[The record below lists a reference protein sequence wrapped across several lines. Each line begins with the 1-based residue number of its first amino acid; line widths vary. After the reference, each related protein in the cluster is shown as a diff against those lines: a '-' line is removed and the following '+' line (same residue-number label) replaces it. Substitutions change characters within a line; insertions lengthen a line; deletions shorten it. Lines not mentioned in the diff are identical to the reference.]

1 MPLTLYSILI
11 YPKLGYSYVTDHFT
25 CRSCSHN
32 TLKYGKGTLINMSD
46 KMKGPGESD
55 ERMPD
60 IEESQFSEG
69 ADNTPLPEEQP
80 SNEDGTACK
89 KDESASLLTRVIQK
103 FGGKKRAV
111 TAAAALVIVIFCLP
125 MMFPQLFCTHKLW
138 ANATCTSPRTCK
150 SCGKTEGEPLGHEWE
165 EATCT
170 VPKTCQRCGKT
181 EGEPLGH
188 QPGSWTTEVDYVDA
202 TSKEIRECE
211 KCGEVVDTRN
221 EKEITSFLGDGKF
234 SISPKGFIDRL
245 NEEFSDIPNCSSMNA
260 DYELDDSG
268 MGLELQI
275 KNGSK
280 IAGIGGFFS
289 DSSNPVLLSYLGSEN
304 CFKNIVMYF
313 ENSDYAAATALATIQ
328 AIDPTL
334 SFSDAKEVGAACVD
348 TPTVKNGITYAIVA
362 SNGEYW
368 LSARIE

>member
-1 MPLTLYSILI
+1 MN
-11 YPKLGYSYVTDHFT
+11 DE
-25 CRSCSHN
+25 
-32 TLKYGKGTLINMSD
+32 
-46 KMKGPGESD
+46 MKEPDEEKALSESD
-55 ERMPD
+55 ERKPD
-60 IEESQFSEG
+60 FKAEQFSDG
-69 ADNTPLPEEQP
+69 ASDTPSSEIPP
-80 SNEDGTACK
+80 SNEDDGARK
-89 KDESASLLTRVIQK
+89 NEENDSLLTRAIHK
-103 FGGKKRAV
+103 LGNKKRAAI
-111 TAAAALVIVIFCLP
+111 AAAVAVVIIFSLP

-150 SCGKTEGEPLGHEWE
+150 SCGKTEGEPLGHERE

-234 SISPKGFIDRL
+234 SISPEGFIDRL

>member
-1 MPLTLYSILI
+1 MN
-11 YPKLGYSYVTDHFT
+11 DE
-25 CRSCSHN
+25 
-32 TLKYGKGTLINMSD
+32 
-46 KMKGPGESD
+46 MKEPDEEKALSESD
-55 ERMPD
+55 ERKPD
-60 IEESQFSEG
+60 FKAEQFSDG
-69 ADNTPLPEEQP
+69 ASDTSSSEIPP
-80 SNEDGTACK
+80 SNEDDGARK
-89 KDESASLLTRVIQK
+89 NEENDSLLTRAIHK
-103 FGGKKRAV
+103 LGNKKRAAI
-111 TAAAALVIVIFCLP
+111 AAAVAVVIIFSLP
-125 MMFPQLFCTHKLW
+125 ILFPQLFCAHKLW
-138 ANATCTSPRTCK
+138 ANATCTRPRTCK
-150 SCGKTEGEPLGHEWE
+150 SCGKTEGEPRGHEWE

-170 VPKTCQRCGKT
+170 VPKICLRCGKT
-181 EGEPLGH
+181 EGESLGH

-211 KCGEVVDTRN
+211 RCGEVVDTRN

>member
-1 MPLTLYSILI
+1 
-11 YPKLGYSYVTDHFT
+11 
-25 CRSCSHN
+25 
-32 TLKYGKGTLINMSD
+32 MSD

-150 SCGKTEGEPLGHEWE
+150 S
-165 EATCT
+165 
-170 VPKTCQRCGKT
+170 CGKT

>member
-1 MPLTLYSILI
+1 
-11 YPKLGYSYVTDHFT
+11 
-25 CRSCSHN
+25 
-32 TLKYGKGTLINMSD
+32 MSD

-60 IEESQFSEG
+60 IEESKFSEG

-111 TAAAALVIVIFCLP
+111 TAAAVLVIVIFCLP

-150 SCGKTEGEPLGHEWE
+150 NCGKTEGEPLGHEWE

-188 QPGSWTTEVDYVDA
+188 QLGSWTTEVDYVDA

-221 EKEITSFLGDGKF
+221 EKEITSFLGDGTF

-245 NEEFSDIPNCSSMNA
+245 NEKFSDIPNCSSMNA

>member
-1 MPLTLYSILI
+1 MAVVII
-11 YPKLGYSYVTDHFT
+11 
-25 CRSCSHN
+25 
-32 TLKYGKGTLINMSD
+32 
-46 KMKGPGESD
+46 
-55 ERMPD
+55 
-60 IEESQFSEG
+60 FS
-69 ADNTPLPEEQP
+69 
-80 SNEDGTACK
+80 
-89 KDESASLLTRVIQK
+89 
-103 FGGKKRAV
+103 
-111 TAAAALVIVIFCLP
+111 LP
-125 MMFPQLFCTHKLW
+125 MLFPQLFCSHKLW
-138 ANATCTSPRTCK
+138 ANATCTSPRVCK

-170 VPKTCQRCGKT
+170 TPKTCQRCGETK
-181 EGEPLGH
+181 GEPLGH
-188 QPGSWTTEVDYVDA
+188 QPGSWTKEVDYVDA

-211 KCGEVVDTRN
+211 RCGEVVDTRN

>member
-1 MPLTLYSILI
+1 MGRSNLYDTEDLSAL
-11 YPKLGYSYVTDHFT
+11 
-25 CRSCSHN
+25 RRN
-32 TLKYGKGTLINMSD
+32 
-46 KMKGPGESD
+46 
-55 ERMPD
+55 ER
-60 IEESQFSEG
+60 
-69 ADNTPLPEEQP
+69 
-80 SNEDGTACK
+80 
-89 KDESASLLTRVIQK
+89 
-103 FGGKKRAV
+103 
-111 TAAAALVIVIFCLP
+111 
-125 MMFPQLFCTHKLW
+125 
-138 ANATCTSPRTCK
+138 
-150 SCGKTEGEPLGHEWE
+150 
-165 EATCT
+165 
-170 VPKTCQRCGKT
+170 
-181 EGEPLGH
+181 EPLGH
-188 QPGSWTTEVDYVDA
+188 QPGSWTKEVDYVDA

-211 KCGEVVDTRN
+211 RCEEVVDTRN

>member
-1 MPLTLYSILI
+1 
-11 YPKLGYSYVTDHFT
+11 
-25 CRSCSHN
+25 
-32 TLKYGKGTLINMSD
+32 
-46 KMKGPGESD
+46 MKGPGESD

-103 FGGKKRAV
+103 FGGKKRAA

-150 SCGKTEGEPLGHEWE
+150 S
-165 EATCT
+165 
-170 VPKTCQRCGKT
+170 CGKT

>member
-1 MPLTLYSILI
+1 MN
-11 YPKLGYSYVTDHFT
+11 DE
-25 CRSCSHN
+25 
-32 TLKYGKGTLINMSD
+32 
-46 KMKGPGESD
+46 MKEPDEEKALSESD
-55 ERMPD
+55 ERKPD
-60 IEESQFSEG
+60 FKAEQFSDG
-69 ADNTPLPEEQP
+69 ASDTPSSEIPP
-80 SNEDGTACK
+80 SNEDDGARK
-89 KDESASLLTRVIQK
+89 NEENDSLLTRAIHK
-103 FGGKKRAV
+103 LGNKKRAAI
-111 TAAAALVIVIFCLP
+111 AAAVAVVIIFSLP

-150 SCGKTEGEPLGHEWE
+150 S
-165 EATCT
+165 
-170 VPKTCQRCGKT
+170 CGKT

-234 SISPKGFIDRL
+234 SISPKGFIERL
-245 NEEFSDIPNCSSMNA
+245 NEEFSNLPNCSSMNA

>member
-1 MPLTLYSILI
+1 MN
-11 YPKLGYSYVTDHFT
+11 DE
-25 CRSCSHN
+25 
-32 TLKYGKGTLINMSD
+32 
-46 KMKGPGESD
+46 MKEPDEEKALSESD
-55 ERMPD
+55 ERKPD
-60 IEESQFSEG
+60 FKAEQFSDG
-69 ADNTPLPEEQP
+69 ASDTPSSEIPP
-80 SNEDGTACK
+80 SNEDDGARK
-89 KDESASLLTRVIQK
+89 NEENDSLLTRAIHK
-103 FGGKKRAV
+103 LGNKKRAAI
-111 TAAAALVIVIFCLP
+111 AAAVAVVIIFSLP

-150 SCGKTEGEPLGHEWE
+150 S
-165 EATCT
+165 
-170 VPKTCQRCGKT
+170 CGKT

-368 LSARIE
+368 LSARIEYFSLITKFRRLLLAIY

>member
-1 MPLTLYSILI
+1 MN
-11 YPKLGYSYVTDHFT
+11 DE
-25 CRSCSHN
+25 
-32 TLKYGKGTLINMSD
+32 
-46 KMKGPGESD
+46 MKEPDEEKALSESD
-55 ERMPD
+55 ERKPD
-60 IEESQFSEG
+60 FKAEQFSDG
-69 ADNTPLPEEQP
+69 ASDTSSSEIPP
-80 SNEDGTACK
+80 SNEDDGARK
-89 KDESASLLTRVIQK
+89 NEENDSLLTRAIHK
-103 FGGKKRAV
+103 LGNKKRAAI
-111 TAAAALVIVIFCLP
+111 AAAVAVVIIFSLP
-125 MMFPQLFCTHKLW
+125 MLFPQLFCSHKLW
-138 ANATCTSPRTCK
+138 ANATCTSPRVCK
-150 SCGKTEGEPLGHEWE
+150 SCGETK
-165 EATCT
+165 
-170 VPKTCQRCGKT
+170 
-181 EGEPLGH
+181 GEPLGH
-188 QPGSWTTEVDYVDA
+188 QPGSWTKEVDYVDA

-211 KCGEVVDTRN
+211 RCGEVVDTRN

-234 SISPKGFIDRL
+234 SISPKGIIDRL

>member
-1 MPLTLYSILI
+1 MNDEMKEP
-11 YPKLGYSYVTDHFT
+11 
-25 CRSCSHN
+25 
-32 TLKYGKGTLINMSD
+32 D
-46 KMKGPGESD
+46 KEKALSESD
-55 ERMPD
+55 ERKPD
-60 IEESQFSEG
+60 FKAEQFSDG
-69 ADNTPLPEEQP
+69 ASDTPSSEIPP
-80 SNEDGTACK
+80 SNEDDGARK
-89 KDESASLLTRVIQK
+89 NEENDSLLTRAIHK
-103 FGGKKRAV
+103 LGNKKRAAI
-111 TAAAALVIVIFCLP
+111 AAAVAVVIIFSLP

-138 ANATCTSPRTCK
+138 ANANCTSPRTCK
-150 SCGKTEGEPLGHEWE
+150 S
-165 EATCT
+165 
-170 VPKTCQRCGKT
+170 CGKT

>member
-1 MPLTLYSILI
+1 MN
-11 YPKLGYSYVTDHFT
+11 DE
-25 CRSCSHN
+25 
-32 TLKYGKGTLINMSD
+32 
-46 KMKGPGESD
+46 MKEPDEEKALSESD
-55 ERMPD
+55 ERKPD
-60 IEESQFSEG
+60 FKAEQFSDG
-69 ADNTPLPEEQP
+69 ASDTPSSEIPP
-80 SNEDGTACK
+80 SNEDDGARK
-89 KDESASLLTRVIQK
+89 NEENDSLLTRAIHK
-103 FGGKKRAV
+103 LGNKKRAAI
-111 TAAAALVIVIFCLP
+111 AAAVAVVIIFSLP

-150 SCGKTEGEPLGHEWE
+150 S
-165 EATCT
+165 
-170 VPKTCQRCGKT
+170 CGKT

>member
-1 MPLTLYSILI
+1 
-11 YPKLGYSYVTDHFT
+11 
-25 CRSCSHN
+25 
-32 TLKYGKGTLINMSD
+32 
-46 KMKGPGESD
+46 MKGPGESD

-150 SCGKTEGEPLGHEWE
+150 S
-165 EATCT
+165 
-170 VPKTCQRCGKT
+170 CGKT

>member
-1 MPLTLYSILI
+1 MYA
-11 YPKLGYSYVTDHFT
+11 KV
-25 CRSCSHN
+25 
-32 TLKYGKGTLINMSD
+32 
-46 KMKGPGESD
+46 
-55 ERMPD
+55 
-60 IEESQFSEG
+60 
-69 ADNTPLPEEQP
+69 A
-80 SNEDGTACK
+80 A
-89 KDESASLLTRVIQK
+89 
-103 FGGKKRAV
+103 KR
-111 TAAAALVIVIFCLP
+111 
-125 MMFPQLFCTHKLW
+125 
-138 ANATCTSPRTCK
+138 
-150 SCGKTEGEPLGHEWE
+150 GEPLGHEWE
-165 EATCT
+165 EA
-170 VPKTCQRCGKT
+170 PKTCQRCGEK
-181 EGEPLGH
+181 GEPLGH
-188 QPGSWTTEVDYVDA
+188 QPGSWTKEVDYVDA

-211 KCGEVVDTRN
+211 RCGRSLTPAT
-221 EKEITSFLGDGKF
+221 KEITSFLGDGKF
-234 SISPKGFIDRL
+234 SISPEGFIDRL

-334 SFSDAKEVGAACVD
+334 SFSDAKKFAACVD
-348 TPTVKNGITYAIVA
+348 TPTVKNGITHAIVA

>member
-1 MPLTLYSILI
+1 MQPAPAPVYAKVAAKPRENLSGTNGRSNLYDTEDLSAL
-11 YPKLGYSYVTDHFT
+11 
-25 CRSCSHN
+25 RRN
-32 TLKYGKGTLINMSD
+32 
-46 KMKGPGESD
+46 
-55 ERMPD
+55 ER
-60 IEESQFSEG
+60 G
-69 ADNTPLPEEQP
+69 ATRTP
-80 SNEDGTACK
+80 T
-89 KDESASLLTRVIQK
+89 
-103 FGGKKRAV
+103 
-111 TAAAALVIVIFCLP
+111 
-125 MMFPQLFCTHKLW
+125 
-138 ANATCTSPRTCK
+138 
-150 SCGKTEGEPLGHEWE
+150 
-165 EATCT
+165 
-170 VPKTCQRCGKT
+170 
-181 EGEPLGH
+181 
-188 QPGSWTTEVDYVDA
+188 GSWTKEVDYVDA

-211 KCGEVVDTRN
+211 RCEEVVDTRN

-334 SFSDAKEVGAACVD
+334 RFQ
-348 TPTVKNGITYAIVA
+348 TPRKLVLPA
-362 SNGEYW
+362 
-368 LSARIE
+368 

>member
-1 MPLTLYSILI
+1 MAVVII
-11 YPKLGYSYVTDHFT
+11 
-25 CRSCSHN
+25 
-32 TLKYGKGTLINMSD
+32 
-46 KMKGPGESD
+46 
-55 ERMPD
+55 
-60 IEESQFSEG
+60 FS
-69 ADNTPLPEEQP
+69 
-80 SNEDGTACK
+80 
-89 KDESASLLTRVIQK
+89 
-103 FGGKKRAV
+103 
-111 TAAAALVIVIFCLP
+111 LP
-125 MMFPQLFCTHKLW
+125 MLFPQLFCSHKLW
-138 ANATCTSPRTCK
+138 ANATCTSPRVCK

-170 VPKTCQRCGKT
+170 TPKTCQRCGETK
-181 EGEPLGH
+181 GEPLGH
-188 QPGSWTTEVDYVDA
+188 QPGSWTKEVDYVDA

-211 KCGEVVDTRN
+211 RCGEVVDTRN

-234 SISPKGFIDRL
+234 SISPEGFIDRL
-245 NEEFSDIPNCSSMNA
+245 NEEFSNIPNCSSMKA
-260 DYELDDSG
+260 SYELDDSG
-268 MGLELQI
+268 TGLELQI
-275 KNGSK
+275 KNGSTL
-280 IAGIGGFFS
+280 AGIGGFFS
-289 DSSNPVLLSYLGSEN
+289 DSSSQLLFSYLGSEN

>member
-1 MPLTLYSILI
+1 ML
-11 YPKLGYSYVTDHFT
+11 
-25 CRSCSHN
+25 
-32 TLKYGKGTLINMSD
+32 
-46 KMKGPGESD
+46 
-55 ERMPD
+55 
-60 IEESQFSEG
+60 
-69 ADNTPLPEEQP
+69 
-80 SNEDGTACK
+80 
-89 KDESASLLTRVIQK
+89 
-103 FGGKKRAV
+103 
-111 TAAAALVIVIFCLP
+111 
-125 MMFPQLFCTHKLW
+125 FPQLFCSHKLW
-138 ANATCTSPRTCK
+138 ANATCTSPRVCK

-170 VPKTCQRCGKT
+170 TPKTCQRCGETK
-181 EGEPLGH
+181 GEPLGH
-188 QPGSWTTEVDYVDA
+188 QPGSWTKEVDYVDA

-211 KCGEVVDTRN
+211 RCGEVVDTRN

-234 SISPKGFIDRL
+234 SISPKGIIDRL

-289 DSSNPVLLSYLGSEN
+289 DSSNPVPLSYLGSEN

>member
-1 MPLTLYSILI
+1 MN
-11 YPKLGYSYVTDHFT
+11 DE
-25 CRSCSHN
+25 
-32 TLKYGKGTLINMSD
+32 
-46 KMKGPGESD
+46 MKEPDEEKALSESD
-55 ERMPD
+55 ERKPD
-60 IEESQFSEG
+60 FKAEQFSDS
-69 ADNTPLPEEQP
+69 ASDTPSSEIPP
-80 SNEDGTACK
+80 SNKDDGARK
-89 KDESASLLTRVIQK
+89 NEENDSLLTRAIHK
-103 FGGKKRAV
+103 LGNKKRAAI
-111 TAAAALVIVIFCLP
+111 AAAVAVAIIFSLP
-125 MMFPQLFCTHKLW
+125 MLFPQLFCSHKLW
-138 ANATCTSPRTCK
+138 ANATCTSPRVCK

-170 VPKTCQRCGKT
+170 TPKTCQRCGETK
-181 EGEPLGH
+181 GEPLGH
-188 QPGSWTTEVDYVDA
+188 QPGSWTKEVDYVDA

-211 KCGEVVDTRN
+211 RCGEVVDTRN

-234 SISPKGFIDRL
+234 SISPEGFIDRL
-245 NEEFSDIPNCSSMNA
+245 NEEFSNIPNCSSMKA
-260 DYELDDSG
+260 SYELDDSG
-268 MGLELQI
+268 TGLELQI
-275 KNGSK
+275 KNGSTL
-280 IAGIGGFFS
+280 AGIGGFFS
-289 DSSNPVLLSYLGSEN
+289 DSSSQLLFSYLGSEN

>member
-1 MPLTLYSILI
+1 
-11 YPKLGYSYVTDHFT
+11 
-25 CRSCSHN
+25 
-32 TLKYGKGTLINMSD
+32 
-46 KMKGPGESD
+46 MKGPGESD

-150 SCGKTEGEPLGHEWE
+150 S
-165 EATCT
+165 
-170 VPKTCQRCGKT
+170 CGKT

-313 ENSDYAAATALATIQ
+313 ETSDYAAATALATIQ

>member
-1 MPLTLYSILI
+1 
-11 YPKLGYSYVTDHFT
+11 
-25 CRSCSHN
+25 
-32 TLKYGKGTLINMSD
+32 
-46 KMKGPGESD
+46 
-55 ERMPD
+55 MPD

-150 SCGKTEGEPLGHEWE
+150 S
-165 EATCT
+165 
-170 VPKTCQRCGKT
+170 CGKT

-348 TPTVKNGITYAIVA
+348 TPTVKNGITYAIEA

>member
-1 MPLTLYSILI
+1 
-11 YPKLGYSYVTDHFT
+11 
-25 CRSCSHN
+25 
-32 TLKYGKGTLINMSD
+32 
-46 KMKGPGESD
+46 MKEPDEKQALSASD
-55 ERMPD
+55 ESKPNM
-60 IEESQFSEG
+60 EAEQFSDG
-69 ADNTPLPEEQP
+69 ADDAPSPEDRP
-80 SNEDGTACK
+80 SNEDEIACK
-89 KDESASLLTRVIQK
+89 KEESSSLLARAIHK
-103 FGGKKRAV
+103 FGGKKRAAIS
-111 TAAAALVIVIFCLP
+111 AAAVVVAIICLP
-125 MMFPQLFCTHKLW
+125 MLFPQLFCTHKLW

-150 SCGKTEGEPLGHEWE
+150 SCGKTEGEPLGHEWK

-170 VPKTCQRCGKT
+170 APKTCQRCGRT
-181 EGEPLGH
+181 ERKSLGH
-188 QPGSWTTEVDYVDA
+188 QPGSWTKEVDYVDA
-202 TSKEIRECE
+202 TSKEIQECE
-211 KCGEVVDTRN
+211 RCGEVIDTRN
-221 EKEITSFLGDGKF
+221 EKEIASFVGDGVF
-234 SISPKGFIDRL
+234 SISPEGFIERL

-348 TPTVKNGITYAIVA
+348 APTVKNGITYAIVA

>member
-1 MPLTLYSILI
+1 MN
-11 YPKLGYSYVTDHFT
+11 DE
-25 CRSCSHN
+25 
-32 TLKYGKGTLINMSD
+32 
-46 KMKGPGESD
+46 MKEPDEEKALSESD
-55 ERMPD
+55 ERKPD
-60 IEESQFSEG
+60 FKAEQFSDG
-69 ADNTPLPEEQP
+69 ASDTPSSEIPP
-80 SNEDGTACK
+80 SNEDDGARK
-89 KDESASLLTRVIQK
+89 NEENDSLLTRAIHK
-103 FGGKKRAV
+103 LGNKKRAAI
-111 TAAAALVIVIFCLP
+111 AAAVAVVIIFSLP

-150 SCGKTEGEPLGHEWE
+150 S
-165 EATCT
+165 
-170 VPKTCQRCGKT
+170 CGKT

-221 EKEITSFLGDGKF
+221 EKEITSFLGDGYF

>member
-1 MPLTLYSILI
+1 MN
-11 YPKLGYSYVTDHFT
+11 DE
-25 CRSCSHN
+25 
-32 TLKYGKGTLINMSD
+32 
-46 KMKGPGESD
+46 MKEPDEEKALSESD
-55 ERMPD
+55 ERKPD
-60 IEESQFSEG
+60 FKAEQFSDG
-69 ADNTPLPEEQP
+69 ASDTPSSEIPP
-80 SNEDGTACK
+80 SNEDDGARK
-89 KDESASLLTRVIQK
+89 NEENDSLLTRAIHK
-103 FGGKKRAV
+103 LGNKKRAAI
-111 TAAAALVIVIFCLP
+111 AAAVAVVIIFSLP
-125 MMFPQLFCTHKLW
+125 MLFPQLFCSHKLW
-138 ANATCTSPRTCK
+138 ANATCTSPRVCK
-150 SCGKTEGEPLGHEWE
+150 SCGKT
-165 EATCT
+165 
-170 VPKTCQRCGKT
+170 K
-181 EGEPLGH
+181 GEPLGH
-188 QPGSWTTEVDYVDA
+188 QPGSWTKEVDYVDA

-211 KCGEVVDTRN
+211 RCGEVVDTRN

-234 SISPKGFIDRL
+234 SISPEGFIDRL
-245 NEEFSDIPNCSSMNA
+245 NEEFSNIPNCSSMNA

>member
-11 YPKLGYSYVTDHFT
+11 YPKLGYSYVTGHFT

-181 EGEPLGH
+181 EGNPLGINRARGL
-188 QPGSWTTEVDYVDA
+188 PKLTTWTPPQRKYENAKNAERSLTLATKRKLLPFLATESFQFPQKALLIDL
-202 TSKEIRECE
+202 
-211 KCGEVVDTRN
+211 TRN
-221 EKEITSFLGDGKF
+221 SL
-234 SISPKGFIDRL
+234 ISPI
-245 NEEFSDIPNCSSMNA
+245 
-260 DYELDDSG
+260 
-268 MGLELQI
+268 
-275 KNGSK
+275 
-280 IAGIGGFFS
+280 
-289 DSSNPVLLSYLGSEN
+289 
-304 CFKNIVMYF
+304 
-313 ENSDYAAATALATIQ
+313 AAA
-328 AIDPTL
+328 
-334 SFSDAKEVGAACVD
+334 
-348 TPTVKNGITYAIVA
+348 
-362 SNGEYW
+362 
-368 LSARIE
+368 